1 MEVLYYVDVIAI
13 ARWGTARV
21 RLAPG
26 EDRTITVTVPGT
38 IGIDERR
45 LRPVATAFVA
55 SKNLE
60 ESKPPLGG
68 RPQDFRQVHS
78 QIPVSTFLNPATT
91 L

>member
-1 MEVLYYVDVIAI
+1 MYHVDVIAI
-13 ARWGTARV
+13 ARWGTTRV

-26 EDRTITVTVPGT
+26 EDRSITVTVPGT

-45 LRPVATAFVA
+45 VGPVAAAFVA

-60 ESKPPLGG
+60 ESKSPLGR

>member
-1 MEVLYYVDVIAI
+1 M
-13 ARWGTARV
+13 GTARV

>member
-1 MEVLYYVDVIAI
+1 MEVLYHVDVIAI
-13 ARWGTARV
+13 ARWGTARI
-21 RLAPG
+21 RLASG
-26 EDRTITVTVPGT
+26 EDRTITVMVPGT

-45 LRPVATAFVA
+45 LRPVAAAFVA

-68 RPQDFRQVHS
+68 RPQDFKQVHS
-78 QIPVSTFLNPATT
+78 RMPVSTFLNPATT

>member
-1 MEVLYYVDVIAI
+1 MEVLYHVDVIAI
-13 ARWGTARV
+13 AGWGTARV

-26 EDRTITVTVPGT
+26 EDRTVTVAVPGT

-45 LRPVATAFVA
+45 LRPAAAAFVA
-55 SKNLE
+55 LE

-68 RPQDFRQVHS
+68 RPQDFRQVRS

>member
-1 MEVLYYVDVIAI
+1 VDVLYHVDVIAI
-13 ARWGTARV
+13 AGWGTARV
-21 RLAPG
+21 RLVPG
-26 EDRTITVTVPGT
+26 EDKTITVAVPG
-38 IGIDERR
+38 IISVDERR
-45 LRPVATAFVA
+45 LRPAAAAFVA